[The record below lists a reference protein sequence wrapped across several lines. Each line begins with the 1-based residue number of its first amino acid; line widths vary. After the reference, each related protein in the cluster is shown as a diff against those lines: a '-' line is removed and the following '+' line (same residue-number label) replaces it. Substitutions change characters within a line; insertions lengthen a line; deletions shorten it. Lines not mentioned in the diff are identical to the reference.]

1 MVKRSTNQK
10 RMKTTHRKGVSF
22 MAEDRDRL
30 EIDRVGNL
38 ITGFGWRIV
47 KQEFTEDKIK
57 VAIEK
62 SRAPGV
68 EVPEAGPG

>member
-1 MVKRSTNQK
+1 
-10 RMKTTHRKGVSF
+10 
-22 MAEDRDRL
+22 MAMDRDRL

-47 KQEFTEDKIK
+47 KQEFTEDKII
-57 VAIEK
+57 VQIEK

-68 EVPEAGPG
+68 EVPEASPV

>member
-1 MVKRSTNQK
+1 MLDP
-10 RMKTTHRKGVSF
+10 
-22 MAEDRDRL
+22 ERDRL

-38 ITGFGWRIV
+38 IRGFGWNIA
-47 KQEFTEDKIK
+47 KQEFTEDKII
-57 VAIEK
+57 VIIEK